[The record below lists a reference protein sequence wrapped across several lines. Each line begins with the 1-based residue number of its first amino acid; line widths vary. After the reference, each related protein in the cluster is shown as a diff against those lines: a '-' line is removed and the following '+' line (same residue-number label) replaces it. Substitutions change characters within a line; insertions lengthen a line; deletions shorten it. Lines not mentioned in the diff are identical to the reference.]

1 MRLSL
6 VVSLSATA
14 FAAVAMREG
23 WADLER
29 VAALGYDGVELA
41 VRDPA
46 EVDGPALADR
56 CARLGLPVAA
66 LGTGQAFLRDGLA
79 LASPA
84 AGIRRATIERLR
96 RHVHLATV
104 LNTLPGA
111 PAAGVQV
118 IVGLIRGWAG
128 ADRSAAM
135 GWLREGLEAILPQ
148 ADAAGVGVVL
158 EPISRFELDTL
169 NTIDEA
175 LAFIHGIGHRRL
187 GLLADTYHMHAE
199 EISMEASLRRAAPV
213 LRHVHVADSNR
224 RPPGEGRLDFAALLS
239 VLEEIGYDGY
249 LSAETLPYPDPERA
263 AQKTLEHLRPL
274 QVAIIERRRVSS

>member
-1 MRLSL
+1 MKLSL
-6 VVSLSATA
+6 AVSLSVTT
-14 FAAVAMREG
+14 FHAVAMQRG
-23 WADLER
+23 LADLER

-41 VRDPA
+41 IRDPA
-46 EVDGPALADR
+46 EIDAAALMER
-56 CARLGLPVAA
+56 CAGLGLPVAA

-84 AGIRRATIERLR
+84 AGIRRAAIERLR
-96 RHVHLATV
+96 RHVHLASM
-104 LNTLPGA
+104 LNGLPGA
-111 PAAGVQV
+111 PTGGVQV

-128 ADRSAAM
+128 ADRRAAM
-135 GWLREGLEAILPQ
+135 GWLREGLEAILPR

-175 LAFIHGIGHRRL
+175 LAFIDGIGHRRL

-199 EISMEASLRRAAPV
+199 EISLEASLRRAAPV

-224 RPPGEGRLDFAALLS
+224 RPPGGGRLDFAAILN

-249 LSAETLPYPDPERA
+249 LSGETLPYPDPERA
-263 AQKTLEHLRPL
+263 AQQTVQHLRPL
-274 QVAIIERRRVSS
+274 QRAITERRRVSS